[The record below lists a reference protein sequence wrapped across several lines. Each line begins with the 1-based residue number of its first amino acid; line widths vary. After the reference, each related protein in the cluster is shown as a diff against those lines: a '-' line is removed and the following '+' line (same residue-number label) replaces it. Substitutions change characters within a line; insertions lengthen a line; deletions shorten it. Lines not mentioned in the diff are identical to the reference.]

1 MVHLNVIQLEMGMEK
16 GCYVNRSNKIR
27 LSIFS
32 LKEKFNRYDSI
43 DEDVLRCY
51 SEFALASQIFYAMKE
66 GLVSEL
72 SARMTAMDG
81 ASKNA
86 GKYGVLLSIELRV
99 SWM

>member
-1 MVHLNVIQLEMGMEK
+1 M
-16 GCYVNRSNKIR
+16 
-27 LSIFS
+27 FA
-32 LKEKFNRYDSI
+32 EKFNRYDSI

-51 SEFALASQIFYAMKE
+51 QEFALAAQIFYTMKE

-86 GKYGVLLSIELRV
+86 GSSRNICC
-99 SWM
+99 

>member
-1 MVHLNVIQLEMGMEK
+1 MGK
-16 GCYVNRSNKIR
+16 GSCVERSNKIL
-27 LSIFS
+27 LSISF
-32 LKEKFNRYDSI
+32 LVEKFNRYDSI

-86 GKYGVLLSIELRV
+86 GKCGFHLFILV
-99 SWM
+99 SWE

>member
-1 MVHLNVIQLEMGMEK
+1 MFIQTL
-16 GCYVNRSNKIR
+16 Y
-27 LSIFS
+27 SI
-32 LKEKFNRYDSI
+32 EKFNRYDSI

-51 SEFALASQIFYAMKE
+51 SEFSFAAHIYYALKE

-86 GKYGVLLSIELRV
+86 GNNIFADFHPGLPIILQVQK
-99 SWM
+99 

>member
-1 MVHLNVIQLEMGMEK
+1 MGK

-27 LSIFS
+27 LLISS
-32 LKEKFNRYDSI
+32 LAEKFNRYDSI

-86 GKYGVLLSIELRV
+86 GKYSVLLSIELRV
-99 SWM
+99 SWT